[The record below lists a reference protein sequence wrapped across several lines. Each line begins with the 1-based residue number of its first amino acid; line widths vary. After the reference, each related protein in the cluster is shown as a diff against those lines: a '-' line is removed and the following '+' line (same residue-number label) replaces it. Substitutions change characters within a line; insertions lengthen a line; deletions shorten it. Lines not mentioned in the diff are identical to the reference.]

1 MPLGMLA
8 LQYHPDKNKDPDGAA
23 KFREFAEAL
32 SGVWSCGVDV
42 SRLEFASL
50 AMAPKAA
57 KKKRWVRARPL
68 SPVLHPGDRQ
78 ESSAESARGDSFA
91 EAFRLSPHPIGII
104 ELETGRCLEINDAC
118 LEIFGFRR
126 DEVIGKTTLM
136 LGIWPDPLDR
146 ARLIDRLR
154 SQKAARNLEV
164 SMRMKNGELRQFL
177 ISTNLITLKGKACVL
192 TIGNDITERKQA
204 EEALRRF
211 NETLEQQVAER
222 TT

>member
-1 MPLGMLA
+1 
-8 LQYHPDKNKDPDGAA
+8 
-23 KFREFAEAL
+23 
-32 SGVWSCGVDV
+32 
-42 SRLEFASL
+42 
-50 AMAPKAA
+50 MAPKAI
-57 KKKRWVRARPL
+57 KKKHWVKARSL
-68 SPVLHPGDRQ
+68 SPAHH
-78 ESSAESARGDSFA
+78 AEGWQGNAVETVRDDFFA
-91 EAFRLSPHPIGII
+91 EAFRLSPHPIGIT
-104 ELETGRCLEINDAC
+104 ELESGRCLEINDAC
-118 LEIFGFRR
+118 LEIFRFRR

-154 SQKAARNLEV
+154 SQGAVRNLEV

-177 ISTNLITLKGKACVL
+177 VSTNLITLKGKACIL

-211 NETLEQQVAER
+211 SETLEQQVEER